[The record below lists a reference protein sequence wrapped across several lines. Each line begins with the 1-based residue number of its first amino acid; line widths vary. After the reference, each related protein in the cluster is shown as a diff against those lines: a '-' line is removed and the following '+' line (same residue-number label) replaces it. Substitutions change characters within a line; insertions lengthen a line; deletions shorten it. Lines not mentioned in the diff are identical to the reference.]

1 MTLEQIDY
9 FICAAQSRT
18 FFDAA
23 EAMHISQSSLSKQIM
38 KLEKAI
44 FACGC
49 FWGAQYQFEHA
60 KGVVRSTVGYI
71 GGHKEHPAYEEVK
84 AHTTGHAEATLVEF
98 DAEQTSFTELCK
110 LFFEIHD
117 PAQTDGQGPDIG
129 PQYRSEIFY
138 LNDKQ
143 KEEAEAVIALLKEK
157 GYEVNTKLTPTTF
170 WEGEEYHQH
179 YYDKTGGEPYCHI
192 RVKKF

>member
-1 MTLEQIDY
+1 
-9 FICAAQSRT
+9 
-18 FFDAA
+18 
-23 EAMHISQSSLSKQIM
+23 M

-71 GGHKEHPAYEEVK
+71 GGHKEHPAYE
-84 AHTTGHAEATLVEF
+84 EF

-143 KEEAEAVIALLKEK
+143 KEEAEAVIALLREK
-157 GYEVNTKLTPTTF
+157 GYEVNTKLTPATTF

>member
-1 MTLEQIDY
+1 
-9 FICAAQSRT
+9 
-18 FFDAA
+18 
-23 EAMHISQSSLSKQIM
+23 M

-49 FWGAQYQFEHA
+49 FWGTQHQFDRA
-60 KGVVRSTVGYI
+60 KGVVRTTVGYI
-71 GGHKEHPAYEEVK
+71 GGKEENPTYPEVK
-84 AHTTGHAEATLVEF
+84 AHATGHAEAVLVEY
-98 DAEQTSFTELCK
+98 DAEQTTFINLCK

-117 PAQTDGQGPDIG
+117 PAQTDGIGPDLG

-138 LNDKQ
+138 LNESQ
-143 KEEAEAVIALLKEK
+143 LKESEEVIALLRSK
-157 GYEVNTKLTPTTF
+157 GYEVNTRLTPATTF
-170 WEGEEYHQH
+170 WEGEDYHQK

>member
-1 MTLEQIDY
+1 
-9 FICAAQSRT
+9 
-18 FFDAA
+18 
-23 EAMHISQSSLSKQIM
+23 M

-98 DAEQTSFTELCK
+98 DAEQTSFTDLCK
-110 LFFEIHD
+110 LFLRFTIRHR
-117 PAQTDGQGPDIG
+117 PTDRVLTSDHSI
-129 PQYRSEIFY
+129 
-138 LNDKQ
+138 
-143 KEEAEAVIALLKEK
+143 AVRFFI
-157 GYEVNTKLTPTTF
+157 
-170 WEGEEYHQH
+170 
-179 YYDKTGGEPYCHI
+179 
-192 RVKKF
+192 